1 LCRKQQLKHRPTD
14 LTLISNGIRF
24 SISDLT
30 PPARALPTVF
40 QDRAG
45 ISLYDAQYQSGD
57 KGPIPQDVINSVL
70 AALARFKVACADF
83 GVPDDKIRILATEA
97 TRTATNSVDF
107 RRQIKDATAW
117 DVDMLPKEIE
127 GRIGALGVASSFSN
141 VEGLVMDLGG
151 AWHVLIIQNLH

>member
-1 LCRKQQLKHRPTD
+1 MSHVSRLHFPTN

-40 QDRAG
+40 QDRAA

-57 KGPIPQDVINSVL
+57 KGPIPQDVIDNVL

-83 GVPDDKIRILATEA
+83 GVAKDKIRILATEA
-97 TRTATNSVDF
+97 TRTAVNSVDF
-107 RRQIKDATAW
+107 RQQIKDATGW
-117 DVDMLPKEIE
+117 DVDMLPKEME
-127 GRIGALGVASSFSN
+127 GRIGALGVASSFSD

-151 AWHVLIIQNLH
+151 ACLAIIVQQLD

>member
-1 LCRKQQLKHRPTD
+1 LSHVSRLHFPTNF
-14 LTLISNGIRF
+14 TLISNGIRF

-40 QDRAG
+40 QDRAA

-57 KGPIPQDVINSVL
+57 KGPIPQDVIDNIL

-83 GVPDDKIRILATEA
+83 GVANDKIRILATEA
-97 TRTATNSVDF
+97 TRTAVNSVDF
-107 RRQIKDATAW
+107 RQQIKDATGW
-117 DVDMLPKEIE
+117 DVDMLPKEVE
-127 GRIGALGVASSFSN
+127 GRIGALGVASSFSD

-151 AWHVLIIQNLH
+151 ACLAIIVQQLD

>member
-1 LCRKQQLKHRPTD
+1 
-14 LTLISNGIRF
+14 LIAASNGIRF

-40 QDRAG
+40 QDRAA

-57 KGPIPQDVINSVL
+57 KGPISQEVIDNVL
-70 AALARFKVACADF
+70 AALARFKVACVDF
-83 GVPDDKIRILATEA
+83 GVPNDKIRVLATEA

-107 RRQIKDATAW
+107 RQQIKKATGW
-117 DVDMLPKEIE
+117 EVDMLPKEVE

-151 AWHVLIIQNLH
+151 TYFLFLLSPRL

>member
-1 LCRKQQLKHRPTD
+1 MA
-14 LTLISNGIRF
+14 SNGIRF

-45 ISLYDAQYQSGD
+45 ISLYDAQYQSGE
-57 KGPIPQDVINSVL
+57 KGPIPQDVIDSVL

-83 GVPDDKIRILATEA
+83 GVPNDKIRILATEA
-97 TRTATNSVDF
+97 TRTAVNSVEF
-107 RRQIKDATAW
+107 RQQIKDAIGW
-117 DVDMLPKEIE
+117 EVDMLPKEAE

-141 VEGLVMDLGG
+141 IEGLVMDLGG
-151 AWHVLIIQNLH
+151 AYFVRTSQLLN

>member
-1 LCRKQQLKHRPTD
+1 MS
-14 LTLISNGIRF
+14 ISNGVRF

-45 ISLYDAQYQSGD
+45 ISLYDAQYQSGE
-57 KGPIPQDVINSVL
+57 KGPIPQDVIENVI

-83 GVPDDKIRILATEA
+83 SVPDDKIRILATEA

-107 RRQIKDATAW
+107 RQQIKNATGWA
-117 DVDMLPKEIE
+117 VDMLPKEVE
-127 GRIGALGVASSFSN
+127 GRIGALGVASSFSD

-151 AWHVLIIQNLH
+151 AFLGLVIQSPD

>member
-1 LCRKQQLKHRPTD
+1 MSQSLSTD
-14 LTLISNGIRF
+14 LTVTSNGIRF

-45 ISLYDAQYQSGD
+45 ISLYDAQYQSGE
-57 KGPIPQDVINSVL
+57 KGPIPQDVIDGVL
-70 AALARFKVACADF
+70 AALARFKITCADF
-83 GVPDDKIRILATEA
+83 GVLSDKIKILATEA

-107 RRQIKDATAW
+107 RQQIKDATGW
-117 DVDMLPKEIE
+117 DVDMLPKEVE

-151 AWHVLIIQNLH
+151 TCLVLGIHSPD

>member
-1 LCRKQQLKHRPTD
+1 M
-14 LTLISNGIRF
+14 LISNGIRF

-40 QDRAG
+40 QDRAA

-57 KGPIPQDVINSVL
+57 KGPITQDVINQIL
-70 AALARFKVACADF
+70 AALARFKITCDDF
-83 GVPDDKIRILATEA
+83 GVANDKIRILATEA
-97 TRTATNSVDF
+97 TRTAVNSVDF
-107 RRQIKDATAW
+107 RQQIRDATGW

-127 GRIGALGVASSFSN
+127 GRIGALGVASSFSD

-151 AWHVLIIQNLH
+151 TCLVFTIRYLA

>member
-1 LCRKQQLKHRPTD
+1 MFPWTD
-14 LTLISNGIRF
+14 LIAASNGIRF

-45 ISLYDAQYQSGD
+45 ISLYDAQYESGD
-57 KGPIPQDVINSVL
+57 KGPISQEVIDSVL
-70 AALARFKVACADF
+70 AALARFKITCGDF
-83 GVPDDKIRILATEA
+83 GVPNDKIRVLATEA

-107 RRQIKDATAW
+107 RQQIKKAIGW
-117 DVDMLPKEIE
+117 EVDMLPKEVE

-151 AWHVLIIQNLH
+151 TYFFFSLVAQALD

>member
-1 LCRKQQLKHRPTD
+1 M
-14 LTLISNGIRF
+14 LISNGIRF

-40 QDRAG
+40 QDRTA

-57 KGPIPQDVINSVL
+57 KGPIPQDVINQIL
-70 AALARFKVACADF
+70 AALARFKITCADF
-83 GVPDDKIRILATEA
+83 GVANDKIRILATEA
-97 TRTATNSVDF
+97 TRTAVNSFDF
-107 RRQIKDATAW
+107 RQQIKDATGW

-127 GRIGALGVASSFSN
+127 GRIGALGVASSFSD

-151 AWHVLIIQNLH
+151 TCLVFAIRYLA

>member
-1 LCRKQQLKHRPTD
+1 MSQSLSTD
-14 LTLISNGIRF
+14 LTVISNGIRF

-45 ISLYDAQYQSGD
+45 ISLYDAQYQSGE
-57 KGPIPQDVINSVL
+57 KGPIPQDVIDSVL
-70 AALARFKVACADF
+70 AALARFKITCADF
-83 GVPDDKIRILATEA
+83 GVPSDKIKILATEA

-107 RRQIKDATAW
+107 RRQIKDAIGW
-117 DVDMLPKEIE
+117 DVDMLPKEVE

-151 AWHVLIIQNLH
+151 TCLVLSIHSPD

>member
-1 LCRKQQLKHRPTD
+1 M
-14 LTLISNGIRF
+14 LISNGIRF

-40 QDRAG
+40 QDRAA

-57 KGPIPQDVINSVL
+57 KGPIPQDVINQIL
-70 AALARFKVACADF
+70 AALARFKITCTDF
-83 GVPDDKIRILATEA
+83 GVANDKIRILATEA
-97 TRTATNSVDF
+97 TRTAVNSSKF
-107 RRQIKDATAW
+107 RQQIKDATDW

-127 GRIGALGVASSFSN
+127 GRIGALGVASSFSD

-151 AWHVLIIQNLH
+151 TCLVFTIRYWA